1 MQGARWQGRCS
12 RLAERIPG
20 QRLPAEGSPA
30 SSPRLRSRGRQ
41 LRCQEWRRSRL
52 VVVFPRRLRCP
63 LSASLCGNAAF
74 NRSCQ
79 NSRAGFLTADRYL

>member
-41 LRCQEWRRSRL
+41 LRCQEWRRSRFGGG
-52 VVVFPRRLRCP
+52 VPETAS
-63 LSASLCGNAAF
+63 LSAQRFSLWE
-74 NRSCQ
+74 RSV
-79 NSRAGFLTADRYL
+79 